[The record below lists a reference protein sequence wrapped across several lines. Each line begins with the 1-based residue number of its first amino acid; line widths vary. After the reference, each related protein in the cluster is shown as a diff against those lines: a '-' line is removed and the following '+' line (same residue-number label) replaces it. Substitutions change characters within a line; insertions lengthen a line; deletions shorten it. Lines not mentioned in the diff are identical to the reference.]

1 MTEYEKSERITPK
14 WKIKVVQKAMDNM
27 IRRDDIDTGLGDMT
41 MDSKSLTAMQITK
54 QQSAVSSSKVA
65 TNKKSSKTLQNRGKD
80 SKMAETIANMKKKK

>member
-41 MDSKSLTAMQITK
+41 MDSKSLTAM
-54 QQSAVSSSKVA
+54 
-65 TNKKSSKTLQNRGKD
+65 
-80 SKMAETIANMKKKK
+80 